1 MSFKQLNSVLR
12 FLVRVSQD
20 ILVLIQDIF
29 ELFC

>member
-12 FLVRVSQD
+12 FLVRVNQD
-20 ILVLIQDIF
+20 VLVLIQDIF

>member
-12 FLVRVSQD
+12 FLVRVNQD